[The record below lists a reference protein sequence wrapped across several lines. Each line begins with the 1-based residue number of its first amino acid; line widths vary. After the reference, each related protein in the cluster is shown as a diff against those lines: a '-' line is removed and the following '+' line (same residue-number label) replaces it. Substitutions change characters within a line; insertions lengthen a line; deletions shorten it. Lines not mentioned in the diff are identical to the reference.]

1 MNAKPYPIEIEPVD
15 ISAYKG
21 GNTGVPYVT
30 TFDSGTPGPHVMVMA
45 LTHGNELC
53 GAITLDYLLRHDIRP
68 IQGKLTFG
76 FHNVAAYSMFDRTDP
91 IASRFVNEDLNR
103 VWGVDVLDGDRDT
116 EETRRARAMR
126 PVIDTVDLLL
136 DIHSMTN
143 DSPALML
150 CGPLDKG
157 RDLAF
162 TLKSPIYVVADA
174 GHAAGKRLRDYGRF
188 GDPAARQNALLL
200 EAGQHWRA
208 DAVTV
213 SMDVALR
220 FLRYTGAIHEDV
232 FQAHI
237 NSDEATLADQKYI
250 KVSGPHTIKSDVF
263 TWADDYTG
271 MELIE
276 KAGTVIGWD
285 GDREVVTP
293 YDNCVLIMPNK
304 LKTKGHS
311 AVRFG
316 HLMS

>member
-1 MNAKPYPIEIEPVD
+1 MNAASYPIEIEPVD
-15 ISAYKG
+15 ISAYKR

-30 TFDSGTPGPHVMVMA
+30 TLDSGTPGPHVMVMA

-53 GAITLDYLLRHDIRP
+53 GAITLDYLLRHEIRP
-68 IQGKLTFG
+68 TQGKLTFG
-76 FHNVAAYSMFDRTDP
+76 FHNTAAYLTFDPNDP
-91 IASRFVNEDLNR
+91 IASRFVDEDLNR
-103 VWGVDVLDGDRDT
+103 VWGVDVLGGDRET
-116 EETRRARAMR
+116 AETRRAREMR

-143 DSPALML
+143 DSPALTL
-150 CGPLDKG
+150 CGAHEKG
-157 RDLAF
+157 RDLAMS
-162 TLKSPIYVVADA
+162 LKAPAYVVADF
-174 GHAAGKRLRDYGRF
+174 GHAAGTRLRDYGRF
-188 GDPAARQNALLL
+188 GDPASPQNALLV

-213 SMDVALR
+213 SMDVTLR
-220 FLRYTGAIHEDV
+220 FLRHTGVISEDTFQIHI
-232 FQAHI
+232 H
-237 NSDEATLADQKYI
+237 SDGADLTNQQYI
-250 KVSGPHTIKSDVF
+250 KVSGPHTIESDVF

-276 KAGTVIGWD
+276 KAGTVIGRD
-285 GDREVVTP
+285 GNRDVVTP

-316 HLMS
+316 QLMS

>member
-1 MNAKPYPIEIEPVD
+1 MNAAPYPIEIEPVD
-15 ISAYKG
+15 ISSYKR

-30 TFDSGTPGPHVMVMA
+30 TLDSGTPGPHVMVMA

-53 GAITLDYLLRHDIRP
+53 GAITLDYLLRHEIRP
-68 IQGKLTFG
+68 RQGKLTFG
-76 FHNVAAYSMFDRTDP
+76 FHNTAAYLTFDPNDP
-91 IASRFVNEDLNR
+91 IASRFVDEDLNR
-103 VWGVDVLDGDRDT
+103 VWGVDVLDGDRKSA
-116 EETRRARAMR
+116 ETRRAREMR

-143 DSPALML
+143 DSPALTL
-150 CGPLDKG
+150 CGAHEKG
-157 RDLAF
+157 RDLAMS
-162 TLKSPIYVVADA
+162 LKAPAYVVADA
-174 GHAAGKRLRDYGRF
+174 GHTAGKRLRDYGKF
-188 GDPAARQNALLL
+188 GDPATPQNALLV

-213 SMDVALR
+213 SMDVTLR
-220 FLRYTGAIHEDV
+220 FLRHTGVISEDT

-237 NSDEATLADQKYI
+237 HSDGADLTDQQYI
-250 KVSGPHTIKSDVF
+250 KVSGPHTIESDIF

-276 KAGTVIGWD
+276 KAGTVIGRD
-285 GDREVVTP
+285 GNRDVVTP

-316 HLMS
+316 QLMS